1 VIESPNGMMR
11 VGFADGSAFDV
22 AVVMHKTLKRVPA
35 TKAGSMNLPIE
46 GLNFNLLLAPEL

>member
-1 VIESPNGMMR
+1 MMR
-11 VGFADGSAFDV
+11 VGFADGTAFDV
-22 AVVMHKTLKRVPA
+22 AVATHKTLKRVPA